1 MSMDPQAALS
11 DKDFKRR
18 ARNLVILAWT
28 VPPVFGLS
36 FLLYIQ
42 LFTVEQMMV
51 VMSTPVE
58 PGFIVLSLAFALTYF
73 SHFLRPVTEYLEKP
87 TEIDAAKALARVR
100 GFPFHF
106 WSVFLIYLLIAP
118 GTVIF
123 SAEYYTD
130 FVATPMD
137 WFRISLVALTVSI
150 VVGLPIFFKMLD
162 LFGRALQGIR
172 LERPVVKISTRV
184 FLIAALVPLLV
195 NTMLVQYYWT
205 RTGYFELETF
215 VVWGSLQILVVVGAL
230 LFMRS
235 FTQSLSP
242 LQSIVEGKR
251 GITDTHKI
259 MACSTDELGVLA
271 GRYQELL
278 GHLHLR
284 RRALEIGNR
293 FLRTGEKDISI
304 SETYDQLVEIC
315 RDSLAVDVVFLTLH
329 DAEKKEMVAVSQSG
343 KSYNPAGHFRVSED
357 EPGMSVLVF
366 KEKKLVAI
374 TDMQDDPRV
383 SQRVIQQF
391 QIKSCIAAPLIIEG
405 EVIGVLMAAAQQ
417 ESRKFAARDSDLISL
432 LANEAASAVHSQR
445 LQESRLKAESSYE
458 EAAEFA
464 RVTLQSIGD
473 GVVTTDVRGNV
484 MYLNPVAE
492 QLTGCSLKVA
502 TGRPL
507 SEVLILVES
516 ETSVRVDDPVVRCLD
531 SGDTFAL
538 PGQILLVDRE
548 GINEFAVDVRVSP
561 LRSGNQVRGVVL
573 VFHDTTELS
582 VLTHR
587 LSYQASHDA
596 LTGLLNRREFEARL
610 DLALDAS
617 RHDDVEH
624 ALCFM
629 DMNQFKVVNDTCGHV
644 AGDELLK
651 QLAVRM
657 RASIRDSDSIA
668 RLGGDEF
675 GLLLEGCHLAKAQEV
690 ANTLLDMIQDFR
702 FVWGDK
708 VFDVGMSIGLVPIS
722 ANSGSIT
729 DILSAADS
737 ACYAAK
743 DSGKSKVHVFEQDDL
758 ALARHK
764 GDMQRLQQIRS
775 ALEGNHFRLYEQT
788 IQSLEEDSPGYYTEI
803 LLRMNIDGELLLP
816 YNFLP
821 VAERY
826 HLMPA
831 IDRWVVKNALRLLK
845 TRCEVNESVRLSV
858 NLSGQSL
865 CDEGFLEF
873 VLDEI
878 HVSGVPADRLCFEI
892 TETTAIA
899 NMTRAIHLING
910 LKRQGCRFA
919 LDDFGSGLSSF
930 IYLKNLPVDYLKI
943 DGAFVKDMHT
953 NSIDRAM
960 VESINQIGHLM
971 GIKTVAEFVTNAD
984 VMAECRALGVD
995 YVQGYHISRP
1005 QLVEDLLPEAAAQ

>member
-1 MSMDPQAALS
+1 MDSQLVLS
-11 DKDFKRR
+11 GKEFQRR
-18 ARNLVILAWT
+18 ARNLVMLAWV

-36 FLLYIQ
+36 FLLYIEM
-42 LFTVEQMMV
+42 FSVEQMAV
-51 VMSTPVE
+51 VMTTPAE
-58 PGFIVLSLAFALTYF
+58 PGFILLASTFALIYF
-73 SHFLRPVTEYLEKP
+73 ARFLRPVVTYLDEP
-87 TEIDAAKALARVR
+87 SEDRASKALARVR
-100 GFPFHF
+100 RFSLHF
-106 WSVFLIYLLIAP
+106 WGMFLVYLLVAP
-118 GTVIF
+118 VTVIF
-123 SAEYYTD
+123 SAEYYAD
-130 FVATPMD
+130 FVAMPVD
-137 WFRISLVALTVSI
+137 WFRINLVALTVSI
-150 VVGLPIFFKMLD
+150 IVGLPIFFKMLD
-162 LFGRALQGIR
+162 LFGRALQGVH
-172 LERPVVKISTRV
+172 LEKPVVKISTRV

-195 NTMLVQYYWT
+195 DTMLVQYYWT
-205 RTGYFELETF
+205 RTDYFTFETL
-215 VVWGSLQILVVVGAL
+215 VIWGSLQVMVVVGAL

-235 FTQSLSP
+235 FAQSLSP
-242 LQSIVEGKR
+242 LENIVAGKR
-251 GITDTHKI
+251 GITDTHEIK
-259 MACSTDELGVLA
+259 ACSTDELGVLA

-284 RRALEIGNR
+284 RRALEVGNR

-304 SETYDQLVEIC
+304 TETYDQLVEIC
-315 RDSLAVDVVFLTLH
+315 RESLAVDIVFLSLH
-329 DAEKKEMVAVSQSG
+329 EAGSKEMIGVSVSG
-343 KSYNPAGHFRVSED
+343 KPYNPAGHFRVSED
-357 EPGMSVLVF
+357 EVGLSVLVL
-366 KEKKLVAI
+366 KEKKLIAI
-374 TDMQDDPRV
+374 ADMQNDPRV
-383 SQRVIQQF
+383 NKQIIQQY
-391 QIKSCIAAPLIIEG
+391 QVKSCIAAPLIIEG
-405 EVIGVLMAAAQQ
+405 EVIGVLMAATQK

-445 LQESRLKAESSYE
+445 LQESRRQAESSYE
-458 EAAEFA
+458 EASEFA
-464 RVTLQSIGD
+464 HVTLQSIGD
-473 GVVTTDVRGNV
+473 GVVTTDTQGNIQ
-484 MYLNPVAE
+484 YLNPVAE
-492 QLTGCSLKVA
+492 QLTGCSLSEA
-502 TGRPL
+502 IGRPL
-507 SEVLILVES
+507 SGVLILVES
-516 ETSVRVDDPVVRCLD
+516 ETSVRVDDPVARCLD
-531 SGDTFAL
+531 SGDSFAL

-561 LRSGNQVRGVVL
+561 LRSDNQVRGVVL

-675 GLLLEGCHLAKAQEV
+675 GLLLEGCHLAKAEEV
-690 ANTLLDMIQDFR
+690 AKGLLDMIQDFR
-702 FVWGDK
+702 FVWADK

-729 DILSAADS
+729 DVLSAADS

-743 DSGKSKVHVFEQDDL
+743 DSGKNKVHVFEQNDL
-758 ALARHK
+758 SLARHK

-775 ALEGNHFRLYEQT
+775 ALEGDHFQLYEQT
-788 IQSLEEDSPGYYTEI
+788 IQPVEGDSPQYYSEI
-803 LLRMNIDGELLLP
+803 LLRMNVDGELLLP

-826 HLMPA
+826 HLMPS
-831 IDRWVVKNALRLLK
+831 IDRWVIKSALRLLK
-845 TRCEVNESVRLSV
+845 ARFAVNEAVRLSI

-873 VLDEI
+873 MLNEI
-878 HVSGVPADRLCFEI
+878 HITGVPADRLCFEI

-899 NMTRAIHLING
+899 NMTRAIQLING

-971 GIKTVAEFVTNAD
+971 GIKTVAEFVTNEE
-984 VMAECRALGVD
+984 VMAECKALGVD

-1005 QLVEDLLPEAAAQ
+1005 QLVEDLLPEAASQ